1 MSKYFLLLV
10 VVIAVDF
17 KVFINAT
24 FIKSR
29 TWHEE
34 FVADADGTNTRVLY
48 PRYKICRAPR
58 EKPETLKTKDAQQIT
73 GKHSEVSWANYL
85 AIYTADS
92 GAEIYNWDFQKQEP
106 DPNKATRWTQF
117 ISIIIF
123 LVQFSCIF
131 TIFIFIVPLVG
142 SGGFKFYSLVWYV
155 IFHPEVRRLCRR
167 MFIEKEK
174 MSRKHVQK
182 IIAKAGKQA
191 KRQFRLPFILRE
203 YNEEEIPAEL
213 MQSEEDSDQDLSSDA
228 FENLLIK
235 KVARLHSFHETKELA
250 KLIASTEEEVMLEN
264 DGKDSN
270 LSKSSIK
277 PNIKVKPKKQLK
289 KK

>member
-1 MSKYFLLLV
+1 MNKCFILLLIT
-10 VVIAVDF
+10 IAIDLNCYT
-17 KVFINAT
+17 IAT

-34 FVADADGTNTRVLY
+34 FVADADGENPRVLY

-58 EKPETLKTKDAQQIT
+58 EKPETLKAKNAQQIT

-92 GAEIYNWDFQKQEP
+92 GAEIYNWDFKKKEP

-117 ISIIIF
+117 VSIIIF
-123 LVQFSCIF
+123 LIQFSVIF
-131 TIFIFIVPLVG
+131 TIFIFIVPVVG
-142 SGGFKFYSLVWYV
+142 SGGFKFYGLVWYV

-167 MFIEKEK
+167 MCIEKEQW
-174 MSRKHVQK
+174 SRKHVQK

-191 KRQFRLPFILRE
+191 KRQFRLPYILRE
-203 YNEEEIPAEL
+203 YNEEEVPAEL
-213 MQSEEDSDQDLSSDA
+213 IQSEEDSDQDLSSDA

-235 KVARLHSFHETKELA
+235 KVARQHSFRETKGLA
-250 KLIASTEEEVMLEN
+250 KLIASTEAEVMMEN
-264 DGKDSN
+264 EGRPESE
-270 LSKSSIK
+270 LSKTSSIK
-277 PNIKVKPKKQLK
+277 SKGKPKPKKK
-289 KK
+289 